1 MMGLIML
8 TILFVFLV
16 ITAITTLLIQ
26 MIKEFKYG
34 FKKEGYMTIGCL
46 LLIVW
51 FALSV
56 LLFAL
61 NI

>member
-1 MMGLIML
+1 MIGAIMIA
-8 TILFVFLV
+8 ILFVFLV
-16 ITAITTLLIQ
+16 ITAITALVIQ

-34 FKKEGYMTIGCL
+34 FKEEGYMTIGCL

-51 FALSV
+51 FTLSV

-61 NI
+61 GI

>member
-1 MMGLIML
+1 MGLIML